1 MPDRHA
7 ERSDLQPPRL
17 DLSGQSQRFLA
28 GAAGPRRG
36 TVPPLPQ
43 HRDPCD
49 AGQWRLLQPPRHR
62 AGDPQLRPD
71 AGSGTLAAGGTALS
85 AAAGAK
91 TVLITGATGGIGGAL
106 ADAYAEPG
114 ATLILHGRNAAR
126 LAELAAF
133 CEGKGARVLTEAF
146 DIRDRDLLFAWLA
159 RVCETEAVDLAI
171 ANAGVNINI
180 GADGEGERW
189 AALKAYGEALRGW
202 LAGEGIRI
210 NVVMPGYVESAMC
223 EAMPGPKPFLWPAE
237 RAARTIRRALAA
249 DRARITFP
257 FPLDLGCWFLS
268 VLPPE
273 TSRRILRWLDYGA

>member
-1 MPDRHA
+1 
-7 ERSDLQPPRL
+7 
-17 DLSGQSQRFLA
+17 
-28 GAAGPRRG
+28 
-36 TVPPLPQ
+36 
-43 HRDPCD
+43 
-49 AGQWRLLQPPRHR
+49 
-62 AGDPQLRPD
+62 
-71 AGSGTLAAGGTALS
+71 LS

-189 AALKAYGEALRGW
+189 PAMEELIDVNVLATLATVHGVLPAMRRRGRGQIALISSLAGFYGLPVTPSYSASKAALKAYGEALRGW